1 MVTTCAQLFWLFYET
16 ERWNGRRGENT
27 KGKLFIFSE
36 MIFKIRKFRTCFKI
50 ERNPK
55 RKGRQEKK
63 IKIREIYLVINN
75 IYNILPKCFK
85 GLDFTGISYHKHS
98 YMKYSLAFFF
108 PLSATHSMWDLSSL
122 TRNRTHAPCS
132 GSILSY
138 WITGESHT
146 YIKYK
151 FSSVQQAKYFYI
163 LGSYQN
169 EKNTHFVFFS
179 FLSFP

>member
-108 PLSATHSMWDLSSL
+108 SFVCNTQHV
-122 TRNRTHAPCS
+122 
-132 GSILSY
+132 GS
-138 WITGESHT
+138 
-146 YIKYK
+146 
-151 FSSVQQAKYFYI
+151 
-163 LGSYQN
+163 
-169 EKNTHFVFFS
+169 
-179 FLSFP
+179 